1 MLLYDSV
8 KVGASVE
15 EIDTP
20 ALLIDLDA
28 LEKNIRL
35 VSEYYKSKKGAL
47 LPHQKGHRLPI
58 IARKQIDAGA
68 RGVSMTSFSL
78 AGYYVGCGIKDIF
91 ITSGNIW

>member
-35 VSEYYKSKKGAL
+35 VSEYYKSKKGSL
-47 LPHQKGHRLPI
+47 YPI
-58 IARKQIDAGA
+58 RRA
-68 RGVSMTSFSL
+68 T
-78 AGYYVGCGIKDIF
+78 GCL
-91 ITSGNIW
+91 